1 MTTNYVQN
9 RVISL
14 QSPVSI
20 EKGCN
25 VIIDGVNFTAGHGYD
40 GGAIKNNGNLKVNNS
55 YFFNCGDTS
64 NGGAIYNTG
73 YLTID
78 NSKFIAN
85 HAKFYGT
92 IYNAGTV
99 IMNNSEVQD
108 GLRVNGWSGN
118 YATVGGQGNL
128 TIDNSK
134 FWLSGRNALDIVN
147 KGDTW
152 ADNPNFEIGI
162 GGDNVFVSNSVF
174 DGFNSTKYKY
184 KPTSTGGTVQVK
196 GYYRK
201 DGTYVKPHTRRAPSR
216 RK

>member
-1 MTTNYVQN
+1 MMVKPLVVDKEKD
-9 RVISL
+9 VIL
-14 QSPVSI
+14 DLRGKTLSI
-20 EKGCN
+20 STSDY
-25 VIIDGVNFTAGHGYD
+25 I
-40 GGAIKNNGNLKVNNS
+40 IKNNGNLKVNNS

-128 TIDNSK
+128 TILNS
-134 FWLSGRNALDIVN
+134 
-147 KGDTW
+147 
-152 ADNPNFEIGI
+152 
-162 GGDNVFVSNSVF
+162 
-174 DGFNSTKYKY
+174 GF
-184 KPTSTGGTVQVK
+184 QVEM
-196 GYYRK
+196 
-201 DGTYVKPHTRRAPSR
+201 H
-216 RK
+216 